1 MRVAGTRGNLKV
13 RVGIPE
19 KEEDLANGPADPVP
33 VSRANGQKRD
43 LFCFDFDYKF

>member
-1 MRVAGTRGNLKV
+1 VSRWHTGQLEGQ
-13 RVGIPE
+13 GIPE